1 MKLENDGF
9 VLITIFCDGF
19 ASWWDEFTVSFLLH
33 NVKMYLLGVF
43 FDLSSPWVLSRKWF
57 LYVGICNYYCLARLL
72 PIIAFL
78 LLRFELLLGSW
89 YPI

>member
-33 NVKMYLLGVF
+33 NVEMYLLGVF
-43 FDLSSPWVLSRKWF
+43 LTFQVL
-57 LYVGICNYYCLARLL
+57 GYC
-72 PIIAFL
+72 P
-78 LLRFELLLGSW
+78 GSGFCMSEFVTITVW
-89 YPI
+89 RDFYQ